1 MSGVSQKGLTA
12 SFLLLLAVLP
22 AAAEERK
29 TVPTSTITLDENG
42 LPVLSVTLH
51 SMKRWN
57 TTRTFRFLLDTGA
70 SWCIVDR
77 SVPSDYFWDEPQTET
92 TTHDIANQS
101 ISAPTVLLKR
111 VEVGTL
117 SRDGVIATRMDLRSQ
132 LGQFEDKPVDGILG
146 MSFLR
151 GTRFLLDSKASRLV
165 WWGYHFSPGVT
176 VRILEGQG
184 EPRITL
190 RLGTQ
195 EVPATVDTGMSGG
208 VDLPGGLKPQAAA
221 RDTVTIGLSGTRIAG
236 AEARVPRL
244 EAGSSAWIDLPV
256 GFQGEAGTGRIG
268 ADVWFAAPVCFDFI
282 TNHLTLSVDAQ
293 GNLPIRR
300 EPSRKLPLVWDR
312 SGAIPKLLVLLVK
325 PGSVLESLGCKPGD
339 ELIQVGDLRGPA
351 LTRRGV
357 QDLVASG
364 VRTAW
369 TVRRN
374 GLLIKL
380 GVTPP

>member
-1 MSGVSQKGLTA
+1 MPTA
-12 SFLLLLAVLP
+12 
-22 AAAEERK
+22 
-29 TVPTSTITLDENG
+29 TITMDENG

-57 TTRTFRFLLDTGA
+57 TTKTFRFLLDTGA

-101 ISAPTVLLKR
+101 IPAPTVLLKR

-117 SRDGVIATRMDLRSQ
+117 SRDGVIATRMDLQSQ
-132 LGQFEDKPVDGILG
+132 LGRFEDKPVDGILG

-151 GTRFLLDSKASRLV
+151 GTRFLVDSKAGRLV
-165 WWGYHFSPGVT
+165 WWGYHFTSGVT
-176 VRILEGQG
+176 IRLLEGQG

-190 RLGTQ
+190 RLGTE

-208 VDLPGGLKPQAAA
+208 VDLPGNLRPKVAT
-221 RDTVTIGLSGTRIAG
+221 RDTVSIGLSGTRIAG
-236 AEARVPRL
+236 SEARVSRL
-244 EAGSSAWIDLPV
+244 ETGSSAWVDLPV
-256 GFQGEAGTGRIG
+256 DFNGEAGSGRVG
-268 ADVWFAAPVCFDFI
+268 VDVWFAAPVCFDFI
-282 TNHLTLSVDAQ
+282 TNHLTLSVDAY

-312 SGAIPKLLVLLVK
+312 SGAIPRLLVLLVK
-325 PGSVLESLGCKPGD
+325 PGSVMESVGCMPGD
-339 ELIQVGDLRGPA
+339 ELIQVGDLKGSA

-364 VRTAW
+364 ARPAW

-374 GLLIKL
+374 GQVIQL
-380 GVTPP
+380 GGGPS